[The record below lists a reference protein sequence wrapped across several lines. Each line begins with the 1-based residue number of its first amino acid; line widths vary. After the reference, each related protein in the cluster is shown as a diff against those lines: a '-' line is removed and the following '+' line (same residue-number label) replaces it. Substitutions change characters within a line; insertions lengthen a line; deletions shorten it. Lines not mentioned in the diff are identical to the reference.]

1 MKKKEKNEAKSFI
14 KEGILNP
21 FSTQD
26 EKLWVEI
33 REGKRV
39 RAFSLN
45 DDRFQMLLKDII
57 QRYTG
62 EIPPVGE
69 FLNLVA
75 ELELL
80 AYKRTIARNLTS
92 RIALSKKNWLCY
104 DLDASQGLA
113 YKISADGYEDIQT
126 PSMVFRQ
133 SATYAPQVKPDEDT
147 EAEELPELVKKH
159 FRLQTEEDNFL
170 FSIYLVTAFLK
181 PLVNV
186 PLLILQGEKG
196 SSKSSVLRRIEQ
208 IVDPKT
214 TDIMGAPRNNSD
226 LEIRLNNNYF
236 TTLDNLSFLSKK
248 TSDLLARAITGGST
262 YRRKLYTDTNEIV
275 LNLGSVIA
283 LNGIGL
289 VATEADL
296 LDRAIV
302 FKLRRIPE
310 SEIKTERELKE
321 SFEGDLPKFIGAI
334 FLCISEVLADAQPIA
349 VQKKT
354 RMADWFEYAV
364 KVGRIFG
371 LEDEKTAEVIWKNQ
385 KTVNRQT
392 LGENLVAQCLME
404 LMSSRDEYLGSVTQL
419 LGDLCDIAEK
429 NAIKSSLLPGQPN
442 VLSRRLNELK
452 SNLETAGI
460 FFEIKNIGA
469 FRQIH
474 IWKKLKRR
482 KSKN

>member
-1 MKKKEKNEAKSFI
+1 MSRKEKNDVEQLIEK
-14 KEGILNP
+14 KILNP
-21 FSTQD
+21 FSTQNG
-26 EKLWVEI
+26 KLWVEV
-33 REGKRV
+33 RDGERV
-39 RAFSLN
+39 KIFSVN

-57 QRYTG
+57 HEYSG
-62 EIPPVGE
+62 DIPAVGE
-69 FLNLVA
+69 LLNQISQ
-75 ELELL
+75 LEFL
-80 AYKRTIARNLTS
+80 AYKHAISRDLTS

-104 DLDASQGLA
+104 DLDASRGLA
-113 YKISADGYEDIQT
+113 YKISADGYEDIRT

-133 SATYAPQVKPDEDT
+133 SATYAPQVKPDKDT

-186 PLLILQGEKG
+186 PLLVFHGEKG
-196 SSKSSVLRRIEQ
+196 SSKSSILRRIEQ

-226 LEIRLNNNYF
+226 LEIRLSNNYF

-248 TSDLLARAITGGST
+248 TSDLMARAITGGST
-262 YRRKLYTDTNEIV
+262 YRRQLYTDTDEIA
-275 LNLGSVIA
+275 LNLSCVIA

-302 FKLRRIPE
+302 FKLQRIPQ

-321 SFEGDLPKFIGAI
+321 SFESDLPKFIGAI
-334 FLCISEVLADAQPIA
+334 FLCISEVFADDEPVIL
-349 VQKKT
+349 QKRT
-354 RMADWFEYAV
+354 RMADWFELAV

-371 LEDEKTAEVIWKNQ
+371 LDDEKTAEVIWKNQ
-385 KTVNRQT
+385 KAVNKQA
-392 LGENLVAQCLME
+392 LAENLVAQCLQE
-404 LMSSRDEYLGSVTQL
+404 LMNTRQEYFGSVTDL
-419 LGDLCDIAEK
+419 LGDLCEIAEL
-429 NAIKSSLLPGQPN
+429 NAIKSSQLPGQPN

-452 SNLETAGI
+452 SNLEEAGV
-460 FFEIKNIGA
+460 FFEIKNVGP

-474 IWKKLKRR
+474 IWKTKKRR

>member
-1 MKKKEKNEAKSFI
+1 MSRKEKNDVEQLIEK
-14 KEGILNP
+14 KILNP

-26 EKLWVEI
+26 GKLWVEV
-33 REGKRV
+33 RDGERV
-39 RAFSLN
+39 KIFSVN

-57 QRYTG
+57 HEYSGDIPAAG
-62 EIPPVGE
+62 ELLNQISQLE
-69 FLNLVA
+69 F
-75 ELELL
+75 L
-80 AYKRTIARNLTS
+80 AYKHAISRDLTS

-104 DLDASQGLA
+104 DLDASRGLA
-113 YKISADGYEDIQT
+113 YKISADGYEDIRT

-147 EAEELPELVKKH
+147 EAEELPELVKRN
-159 FRLQTEEDNFL
+159 FRLQTEEDNLL

-196 SSKSSVLRRIEQ
+196 SSKSSILRRIEQ

-214 TDIMGAPRNNSD
+214 TDIMGAPRNNSE

-236 TTLDNLSFLSKK
+236 TTFDNLSFLSKK
-248 TSDLLARAITGGST
+248 TSDLIARAITGGST
-262 YRRKLYTDTNEIV
+262 YRRQLYTDTNEIA
-275 LNLGSVIA
+275 LNLSCVIA
-283 LNGIGL
+283 LNGIGM

-302 FKLRRIPE
+302 FKLQRIPQ

-321 SFEGDLPKFIGAI
+321 SFESDLPKFIGAI
-334 FLCISEVLADAQPIA
+334 FLCISEVFADDEPVIL
-349 VQKKT
+349 QKRT
-354 RMADWFEYAV
+354 RMADWFELAV

-385 KTVNRQT
+385 KAVNKQA
-392 LGENLVAQCLME
+392 LAENLVAQCLLE
-404 LMSSRDEYLGSVTQL
+404 LMSTRQEYFGSVTDL
-419 LGDLCDIAEK
+419 LGDLCEIAER
-429 NAIKSSLLPGQPN
+429 NAIKSSQLPGQPN

-452 SNLETAGI
+452 SNFEEAGV
-460 FFEIKNIGA
+460 FFEIKNVGP

-474 IWKKLKRR
+474 IWKAPKRR